1 MDWWFWLE
9 AVLGAAGSCALIVG
23 LLAAAHS
30 VRKARALNEQAPELA
45 AGKQWPKLS
54 VIVPACDEAH
64 TMEAAF
70 RSLAGVDYP
79 NLEIILVNDRST
91 DQTGDIIDRLS
102 QEDSR
107 VLPVH
112 ITELPE
118 GWLGKLHAM
127 HQGTTRATGDF
138 FLYTDADIH
147 FSPTSLRRAVAWME
161 QDQLG
166 HLTLV
171 PRLKGHSLLYNAM
184 ISCFGVLYLLAV
196 RAWRIGKNDSDCY
209 GGVGA
214 FSMVRRADFE
224 RGPGWTWLKM
234 EVGDDIGLGL
244 AMVREAGATS
254 MLGLG
259 SEHLAVDWY
268 SGLGALVSG
277 LEKNSY
283 GAICGYSPPR
293 TIASILLL
301 VGLFCGPFFAA
312 LSSQPLLWVPPI
324 LLGLALLWS
333 AESLRRIGQPFG
345 ATLLAGLGLPV
356 MAFALARS
364 MFKTEKQRGIIW
376 RGQFY
381 PLAALKE
388 GRRVDL

>member
-1 MDWWFWLE
+1 MNWWFYLE
-9 AVLGAAGSCALIVG
+9 VLVGWGGSCALIFG
-23 LLAAAHS
+23 LLAAS
-30 VRKARALNEQAPELA
+30 YSMRKAQTLDARSPDLA
-45 AGKQWPKLS
+45 GEGEWPKLS
-54 VIVPACDEAH
+54 VIVPACDEAQ
-64 TMEAAF
+64 TIEAAF
-70 RSLAGVDYP
+70 RTLAGVDYP

-91 DQTGDIIDRLS
+91 DQTGAIIDRLA

-112 ITELPE
+112 VTELPE

-127 HQGTTRATGDF
+127 HQGTARATGDF

-171 PRLKGHSLLYNAM
+171 PRLKGHALLYNAM

-196 RAWRIGKNDSDCY
+196 RAWRIGKDDSDSY

-214 FSMVRRADFE
+214 FSMVRRVDFE

-259 SEHLAVDWY
+259 SKHIAVDWY

-283 GAICGYSPPR
+283 GAICGYSPLR
-293 TIASILLL
+293 TLAAISML
-301 VGLFCGPFFAA
+301 VGLFLGPIIAG
-312 LSSQPLLWVPPI
+312 LSGHYLLWVAPI
-324 LLGLALLWS
+324 GLGLALLWT
-333 AESLRRIGQPFG
+333 ARSLRRIGQPFG

-364 MFKTEKQRGIIW
+364 MFKTEKQRGVVW